1 MKNINILL
9 TRSMLAGDIDYIKNR
24 LNKSVEG
31 MYTFTVPEDFS
42 EESLCALA
50 PDADMLLGPFVS
62 EKLIAAAGKLKLIQI
77 PWTGVDNFNF
87 AALGASQVP
96 VCNTHTNA
104 DSVAEICIAI
114 VLDLVKKI
122 SYHDRKMREGNW
134 NRTQKPLD
142 LFSGSMADL
151 SACVIGFGHIGQ
163 RVARLLSAFG
173 TKVSAVDAKA
183 EGKDGITVYSP
194 CEADK
199 ALADADI
206 VILTLPLTPATR
218 GMVNPEYIGKMKNG
232 AILVNMSR
240 AAICDEDAVYNA
252 LVSEQLAGY
261 GADVWWSPPA
271 RGESESYP
279 SDRNRFW
286 ELDQVIMSPHRA
298 GFIKG
303 SLPHLDGAC
312 DNIIRLIR
320 GEELADRVD
329 TKNCY

>member
-1 MKNINILL
+1 MKHINILL
-9 TRSMLAGDIDYIKNR
+9 TRSMLAGDIDYIKKR
-24 LNKSVEG
+24 LDKSVEG

-50 PDADMLLGPFVS
+50 PEADMLLGPFVS
-62 EKLIAAAGKLKLIQI
+62 EKLIKSAPGLELIQI

-87 AALGASQVP
+87 AALENSNIP

-104 DSVAEICIAI
+104 NSVAEICIAI

-142 LFSGSMADL
+142 LFSGSLADMT
-151 SACVIGFGHIGQ
+151 ACIVGYGHIGQ
-163 RVARLLSAFG
+163 RVAGILSAFG
-173 TKVSAVDAKA
+173 TRVIAIDAAAKS
-183 EGKDGITVYSP
+183 GDNVCIYSP
-194 CEADK
+194 DETDK
-199 ALADADI
+199 ALREADI
-206 VILTLPLTPATR
+206 VILTLPLTPKTR
-218 GMVNPEYIGKMKNG
+218 GMVNSDYINKMKDS
-232 AILVNMSR
+232 AILVNMAR

-252 LVSEQLAGY
+252 LISDKLAGF
-261 GADVWWSPPA
+261 GADVWWRTPA

-279 SDRNRFW
+279 SDHNKFW
-286 ELDQVIMSPHRA
+286 ELDQVVMSPHRA
-298 GFIKG
+298 GFIRG

>member
-1 MKNINILL
+1 
-9 TRSMLAGDIDYIKNR
+9 MLAGDIEYIKNR
-24 LNKSVEG
+24 LDKSVKD

-42 EESLCALA
+42 EDSLCRLA
-50 PDADMLLGPFVS
+50 PEADMLLGPFVS
-62 EKLIAAAGKLKLIQI
+62 EKLIASAGKLELIQI

-87 AALGASQVP
+87 AALGDSDIP
-96 VCNTHTNA
+96 VCNTHTNSG
-104 DSVAEICIAI
+104 SVAEICIAI

-122 SYHDRKMREGNW
+122 SYHDRKMRAGNW

-142 LFSGSMADL
+142 LFSGSLADMT
-151 SACVIGFGHIGQ
+151 ACIVGFGHIGQ
-163 RVARLLSAFG
+163 KVSGILSAFG
-173 TKVSAVDAKA
+173 TRVIAIDAKVTDN
-183 EGKDGITVYSP
+183 EGVTVCPPSA
-194 CEADK
+194 ADK
-199 ALADADI
+199 ALCEADI

-218 GMVNPEYIGKMKNG
+218 GMVNSGYIGKMKDN

-240 AAICDEDAVYNA
+240 AAICDEDSVYNA
-252 LVSEQLAGY
+252 LLSGKLSGY
-261 GADVWWSPPA
+261 GADVWWRTPA

-279 SDRNRFW
+279 SDHNRFW
-286 ELDQVIMSPHRA
+286 ELDQVVMSPHRA
-298 GFIKG
+298 GFIKS